1 MPPAGHHQFS
11 VKLFGLEPGRRWQA
25 GRAALSP
32 PPPPPKSHMDWSP
45 RGTPKISGKQ
55 PSLPGPGFRR
65 SSVWARLAEPHSR
78 GRSREPRSAPRPNC
92 LPGPQGP
99 CCAPDYVLG
108 ARDSE
113 KLGNIPYLELSAQ
126 WERRHLNRS
135 LKDVAWTLNE
145 LGMHRRIW
153 ALNQPGRKSQ
163 GWLPG
168 GGDSSKR

>member
-1 MPPAGHHQFS
+1 MWHTQNFRETTEPCWTGIPQ
-11 VKLFGLEPGRRWQA
+11 KLSPGAPGRASFKWPLPRTQERPLA
-25 GRAALSP
+25 QLSA
-32 PPPPPKSHMDWSP
+32 W
-45 RGTPKISGKQ
+45 
-55 PSLPGPGFRR
+55 L
-65 SSVWARLAEPHSR
+65 
-78 GRSREPRSAPRPNC
+78 
-92 LPGPQGP
+92 QGP

-113 KLGNIPYLELSAQ
+113 KLGNIPYLELPAQ

-135 LKDVAWTLNE
+135 LKDVARTLNE

-153 ALNQPGRKSQ
+153 ALNRLGRKSQ